1 MKTYTNKNVI
11 FTPKLNH
18 VLTLNIEI
26 MASRRQ
32 LKKQISYIAGD
43 LFLASLVEGVN
54 RETVV
59 DAIHNILGLIPR
71 ISHTQPGNVKGYYKK
86 LREDLNKEIQV
97 VADEL
102 NKSAQ

>member
-1 MKTYTNKNVI
+1 
-11 FTPKLNH
+11 
-18 VLTLNIEI
+18 
-26 MASRRQ
+26 MASRRK

-54 RETVV
+54 REVV
-59 DAIHNILGLIPR
+59 VEATHEVIELIPR

-86 LREDLNKEIQV
+86 LREDLNKAIAK

-102 NKSAQ
+102 EKIG

>member
-1 MKTYTNKNVI
+1 MKTYTNKNAI

-18 VLTLNIEI
+18 ILTLNIEI

-32 LKKQISYIAGD
+32 LKKQISYIASD

-54 RETVV
+54 REAVV
-59 DAIHNILGLIPR
+59 CAIHNILALIPR

-102 NKSAQ
+102 NK

>member
-1 MKTYTNKNVI
+1 MKTYTNKNAI

-18 VLTLNIEI
+18 ILTLNIKI

-54 RETVV
+54 REAVV
-59 DAIHNILGLIPR
+59 GAIHNILGLIPR

-102 NKSAQ
+102 NK